1 MNKNISHADRERA
14 RRLRTGESGRNI
26 SDADRVSDA
35 DVIEALA
42 ISVTNPTG
50 EQSDNFD
57 HFSSKRVLKK
67 ATKEQKA
74 KAREELGV
82 PEGMNMGGM
91 VKDELGYMS
100 GGMSYDNRGPIKYSK
115 GGAVSGKNFK
125 GSF

>member
-1 MNKNISHADRERA
+1 MPEG
-14 RRLRTGESGRNI
+14 RTI
-26 SDADRVSDA
+26 SDADRILAMNEAEKTVSDA

-50 EQSDNFD
+50 EQSDDFD